1 MKTNREFI
9 EGIYKKAELLRQQ
22 KENLKSE
29 SWYLRLL
36 RFNREKNRV
45 PAFAASFAT
54 FALFALVIITGSQAG
69 KSPNINDIESKQLRT
84 VEGQNPIANV
94 SAYDIDEE
102 AKIENTNTV
111 LGVITDVV
119 DIQNQKCINIQVSR
133 LLYGEGTPD
142 YITITEGLPLT
153 ITTDILKGMNVI
165 VSVKPILSEEGYAL
179 LDENSIYF
187 YEKEENNQKYYQAID
202 GTIVTEDSFK

>member
-9 EGIYKKAELLRQQ
+9 EGIYKKAELFRQQ

-69 KSPNINDIESKQLRT
+69 KSPNIDNIEGTHLRT

-102 AKIENTNTV
+102 VTVENTNTV

-119 DIQNQKCINIQVSR
+119 DNQNQKYINIQVSR

-165 VSVKPILSEEGYAL
+165 VSVKPILLEEGYAL